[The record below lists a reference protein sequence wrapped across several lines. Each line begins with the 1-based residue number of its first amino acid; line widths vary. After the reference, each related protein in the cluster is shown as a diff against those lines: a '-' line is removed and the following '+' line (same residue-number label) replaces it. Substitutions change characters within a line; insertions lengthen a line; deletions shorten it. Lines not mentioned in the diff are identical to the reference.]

1 MLRYMHNV
9 ILPRSSSQLERWPGE
24 AGAGIIL
31 EHRMAGWGLVRAGRG
46 VDALGRC
53 FGGVCLVVVLGTRV
67 DEFDGAVTVGRSW
80 ILGTL
85 YA

>member
-1 MLRYMHNV
+1 
-9 ILPRSSSQLERWPGE
+9 
-24 AGAGIIL
+24 
-31 EHRMAGWGLVRAGRG
+31 VRAEG